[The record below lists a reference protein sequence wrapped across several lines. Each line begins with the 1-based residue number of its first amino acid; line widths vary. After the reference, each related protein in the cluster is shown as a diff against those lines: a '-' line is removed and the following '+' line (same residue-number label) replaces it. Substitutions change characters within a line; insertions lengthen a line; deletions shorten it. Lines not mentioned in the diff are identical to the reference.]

1 MQIQIAGLFPALQY
15 WLALRVTYILPPLP
29 EDTAHLTDRPGKK
42 SENGKSK
49 DSMVVRYGKVWILP
63 YLVISGGVSPLT
75 GHSVRVDTCR
85 KRCNVWLRVD
95 RQVID
100 QIW

>member
-1 MQIQIAGLFPALQY
+1 MLMQIQLAGLFPALQY

-49 DSMVVRYGKVWILP
+49 DSMVVRYGKVRNIALFGHQ
-63 YLVISGGVSPLT
+63 SRSLT
-75 GHSVRVDTCR
+75 
-85 KRCNVWLRVD
+85 VD
-95 RQVID
+95 R
-100 QIW
+100 